1 MPAVWSAGP
10 AEPAQAQRWAPE
22 QGVVVEV
29 SGQIRDPETGAMQP
43 CVSVRVAGYVA
54 HHLSHVL
61 ADWTAIGA
69 LFESGR
75 GADET
80 ALAAVLHDAATSV
93 KDPGACRCKTPV
105 EPALGAWPE
114 EAGEEGE
121 PLAEATEAAEMVAGS
136 SFSGGSPPAASCR
149 PQVEGEI

>member
-1 MPAVWSAGP
+1 V
-10 AEPAQAQRWAPE
+10 PE

-61 ADWTAIGA
+61 ADWTAIGE
-69 LFESGR
+69 LLESGR

-80 ALAAVLHDAATSV
+80 ALAAVLHDAAASV
-93 KDPGACRCKTPV
+93 ADPGACRCKTPV
-105 EPALGAWPE
+105 EPALVLGGSPG

-121 PLAEATEAAEMVAGS
+121 SLAEAAEATEMAAGS
-136 SFSGGSPPAASCR
+136 SSSGGSPPAASR
-149 PQVEGEI
+149 QPPGRAKYDQRQRA